1 MNTSICISKNMDNDW
16 GFFVDL
22 ESLKPIAVSS
32 DNQYYKIDKSHYIN
46 DYYNE
51 VYDEDFVELYYADS
65 SLTHNRID
73 DYIIRVSSTTIFT
86 AVFTYAISFFL

>member
-1 MNTSICISKNMDNDW
+1 MNTSICISTNIENDW

-22 ESLKPIAVSS
+22 ESSKQIVVIS
-32 DNQYYKIDKSHYIN
+32 DNQYYKIDNSHYIN

-51 VYDEDFVELYYADS
+51 VYNEAFVELYDNNS
-65 SLTHNRID
+65 SLTHNKFG

-86 AVFTYAISFFL
+86 AILTYAIFFLL